1 MKTKQDPS
9 LKWSIQKQFITYIL
23 ASTLFVMVFTF
34 GLAMLLQSIH
44 SQRTSSAELSLLNDL
59 SVQLS
64 AESGERILTEEDA
77 IVLTPPIKNPFTAPT
92 LVVTEKGVS
101 VTAQQ
106 NPALV
111 KWITGF
117 KQTLLMDYQR
127 YFLWGFTCLILI
139 QFFLSYY
146 LIKFKFV
153 QPVHEA
159 FHDLEQLVEG
169 TYALSEKKASANEL
183 LQLHH
188 LIYKLSQALEA
199 AACEKALA
207 DQQRKTLIAGISHD
221 LKTPLTNISG
231 YAETLLMESGTPAE
245 QADYLEIILRNS
257 NLVNQM
263 INNISMV
270 NQYGKTESQMT
281 LQNLDLLQVLS
292 ECKLDFSEA
301 AKCNNQKIDIVSEGN
316 RPIITDQALIRR
328 LFINL
333 FQNFIQHA
341 GQGSVLSIACTANQN
356 AVCINFDDNGI
367 GVPKPLVSRLTDLM
381 FTVDEARSHR
391 LNSGI
396 GLYNVLQIT
405 SLLEGQLEV
414 ESDKGQ
420 GMHIKI
426 ILPLSIDSKE
436 AINPLY

>member
-1 MKTKQDPS
+1 MKTKQNSS

-23 ASTLFVMVFTF
+23 ASTIFVVFLTF
-34 GLAMLLQSIH
+34 SLSMLLQTKQ
-44 SQRTSSAELSLLNDL
+44 SQQTSFTELSFLYDL
-59 SVQLS
+59 SVHLS
-64 AESGERILTEEDA
+64 AENGEKTLNKEDA
-77 IVLTPPIKNPFTAPT
+77 IILTPPIKNPFTAPT
-92 LVVTEKGVS
+92 LVVTENGLS

-106 NPALV
+106 DPVLAKLMTV
-111 KWITGF
+111 F
-117 KQTLLMDYQR
+117 KQALFMDYQR
-127 YFLWGFTCLILI
+127 YFLGGFTVLISI
-139 QFFLSYY
+139 QLLLSYY
-146 LIKFKFV
+146 LIKSKFV
-153 QPVHEA
+153 KPVHEA

-169 TYALSEKKASANEL
+169 MYALSEKKASSNEL
-183 LQLHH
+183 LQLHY
-188 LIYKLSQALEA
+188 LIYKLSQALET

-231 YAETLLMESGTPAE
+231 YAETLLMEREIPAE
-245 QADYLEIILRNS
+245 QASYLEIILRNS

-263 INNISMV
+263 INNISLV
-270 NQYGKTESQMT
+270 NQYGKTESEMT
-281 LQNLDLLQVLS
+281 LHNVDLLQVLS
-292 ECKLDFSEA
+292 ECKLDFSESV
-301 AKCNNQKIDIVSEGN
+301 KCNDQKIIISREINCTV
-316 RPIITDQALIRR
+316 ITDQALIRR

-333 FQNFIQHA
+333 IQNFIQHA
-341 GQGSVLSIACTANQN
+341 GQGTVLRITCTTSTNE
-356 AVCINFDDNGI
+356 VCIQFNDNGI

-405 SLLEGQLEV
+405 NLLEGQLEI

-426 ILPLSIDSKE
+426 ILPLSIDSK
-436 AINPLY
+436 